1 VETRGAMP
9 MAIRREHWISPEEYL
24 EIDKASPNKK
34 YEYEDGH
41 IYAMSGGTTEHAQI
55 AQNLITALTTHF
67 AEGPC
72 RAFSSDMRVQVAEQK
87 YYLPDV
93 VVTCNPED
101 TQRGVDIIRSPR
113 LVIEVLSPSTETR
126 DRGRKLITYQA
137 CPSIQEYV
145 LVSTALQMVEV
156 FRRHTDSNMWLYQQF
171 RPSQEVEFTSIN
183 FTIPMTDLYKLTGI
197 PEQEPEEE

>member
-1 VETRGAMP
+1 
-9 MAIRREHWISPEEYL
+9 MAVRREHWISPEEYL
-24 EIDKASPNKK
+24 EIDRTSLNRK

-55 AQNLITALTTHF
+55 AQNMIGALTTHF
-67 AEGPC
+67 GEGPC

-101 TQRGVDIIRSPR
+101 SQRGVDIIRSPR
-113 LVIEVLSPSTETR
+113 FVMEVLSPSTETR
-126 DRGRKLITYQA
+126 DRGRKLIAYQA

-145 LVSTALQMVEV
+145 LASTELQMVEV
-156 FRRHTDSNMWLYQQF
+156 FRRHGDSKMWLYQQF
-171 RPSQEVEFTSIN
+171 GSGQEIEFISID
-183 FTIPMTDLYKLTGI
+183 FTIPMTTLYRLTGI
-197 PEQEPEEE
+197 PEQEPEEEEA

>member
-1 VETRGAMP
+1 
-9 MAIRREHWISPEEYL
+9 MAIQREHWISPEEYL
-24 EIDKASPNKK
+24 EIDRASLNKK

-55 AQNLITALTTHF
+55 AQNMIGALTTHF
-67 AEGPC
+67 GEGSC

-101 TQRGVDIIRSPR
+101 NQRGVDIIRSPR
-113 LVIEVLSPSTETR
+113 FVMEVLSPSTETR
-126 DRGRKLITYQA
+126 DRGRKLIAYQA

-145 LVSTALQMVEV
+145 LASTELQMVEV
-156 FRRHTDSNMWLYQQF
+156 FRRHENSKMWLYQQF
-171 RPSQEVEFTSIN
+171 RSDQEIEFISID
-183 FTIPMTDLYKLTGI
+183 FTIPMATLYRLTGI
-197 PEQEPEEE
+197 PEQEPKEEEV